1 MKVGTTMGFTKISK
15 KSTFEQQKDELAKV
29 YPKVLDNCVRNA
41 RRQSLQ
47 VDEAKELVNTAAKK
61 ALVSMEKG
69 VCDHHNPETFM
80 KFIYGRLV
88 INYHKCKKN
97 GISSFIDQ
105 DGNVVDIFELMS
117 SENIDPIKSML
128 MGELY
133 GLMAEV
139 LSQESAKVQA
149 YWQAYAD
156 GFKYKEIAEEHG
168 TVTNTV
174 GSDLH
179 RVKKKI
185 LAKFKEH
192 GFDKETLNGF
202 HNFGHHSNDDAEV

>member
-1 MKVGTTMGFTKISK
+1 MGFTKISK
-15 KSTFEQQKDELAKV
+15 KSTFEQQKDELAQV
-29 YPKVLDNCVRNA
+29 YPKVLEDCVRNA
-41 RRQSLQ
+41 RRQFLQ
-47 VDEAKELVNTAAKK
+47 ADEAKELVNTAARK
-61 ALVSMEKG
+61 ALVSMENG
-69 VCDHHNPETFM
+69 VCAHHNPEIFM

-97 GISSFIDQ
+97 GISSFVDK
-105 DGNVVDIFELMS
+105 DGKEIDIFEYMS
-117 SENIDPIKSML
+117 SENMDPIKSML
-128 MGELY
+128 MGQLY
-133 GLMAEV
+133 GLISEV
-139 LSQESAKVQA
+139 LSQESPKVQA

-185 LAKFKEH
+185 LAKFKEN
-192 GFDKETLNGF
+192 GFDQETLNGF
-202 HNFGHHSNDDAEV
+202 NDLASLGQGAQDEK